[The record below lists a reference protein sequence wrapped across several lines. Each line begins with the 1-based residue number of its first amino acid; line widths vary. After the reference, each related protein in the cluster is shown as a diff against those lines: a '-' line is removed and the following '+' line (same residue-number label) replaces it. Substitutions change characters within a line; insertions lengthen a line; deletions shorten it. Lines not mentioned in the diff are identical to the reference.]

1 MKKTE
6 RFTLIEL
13 LVVIA
18 IIAILAAMLLPA
30 LNSGREYAKKIS
42 CMNQLGQLTK
52 ASIMYSMDNAD
63 YFIFRSYEGTFQP
76 SWGGILM
83 GDLGYP
89 QYLPAP
95 LLDASYHF
103 TPLIVCPSATVRP
116 FYTDNS
122 KARFRTYGMINLFSD
137 TEYTGTKKAELG
149 SFTFSVSGVGNY
161 YAGRKVNK
169 PSATV
174 LHSDSGFSNAN
185 ATDAGRCGWSVV
197 PSAFDNSCAVMMRH
211 MNQANITYFD
221 GHAGSSSARD
231 LRQSPMQFKYFVA
244 GDTSPFSM
252 P

>member
-1 MKKTE
+1 MKKNNS
-6 RFTLIEL
+6 FTLIEL

-42 CMNQLGQLTK
+42 CMSQLGQVAK
-52 ASIMYSMDNAD
+52 ASIMYSMDNSD
-63 YFIFRSYEGTFQP
+63 YFIFRSYEGSFQP

-95 LLDASYHF
+95 LLDSTYHF
-103 TPLIVCPSATVRP
+103 TPLIICPSATVRP
-116 FYTDNS
+116 FFTDNS
-122 KARFRTYGMINLFSD
+122 KARFRTYGMANYFSD
-137 TEYTGTKKAELG
+137 TEFTGAKKAELG
-149 SFTFSVSGVGNY
+149 SFTASVSSVGNY
-161 YAGRKVNK
+161 YMGRRVNK
-169 PSATV
+169 PSSTM
-174 LHSDSGFSNAN
+174 LHADSGYSNAN

-197 PSAFDNSCAVMMRH
+197 PSNYDNSCAVMMRH
-211 MNQANITYFD
+211 VNQANVAYFD
-221 GHAGSSSARD
+221 GHTASSSARD

-244 GDTSPFSM
+244 GDTSPFTI